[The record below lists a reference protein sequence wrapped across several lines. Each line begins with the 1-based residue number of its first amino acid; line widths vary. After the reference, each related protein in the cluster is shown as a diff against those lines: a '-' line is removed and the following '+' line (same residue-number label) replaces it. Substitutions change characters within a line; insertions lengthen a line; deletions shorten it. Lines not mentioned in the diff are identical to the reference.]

1 MLAYG
6 LPHHR
11 NCLVNQKRT
20 HDTAQH
26 SAAQHGA
33 ARRGMANTH
42 APNNAQIR
50 EIGWGGTVLL
60 WSSSQMFTK
69 E

>member
-1 MLAYG
+1 MAY
-6 LPHHR
+6 PI
-11 NCLVNQKRT
+11 T
-20 HDTAQH
+20 ETAWSIKSAHTTQH

-60 WSSSQMFTK
+60 WSSSQMCTK